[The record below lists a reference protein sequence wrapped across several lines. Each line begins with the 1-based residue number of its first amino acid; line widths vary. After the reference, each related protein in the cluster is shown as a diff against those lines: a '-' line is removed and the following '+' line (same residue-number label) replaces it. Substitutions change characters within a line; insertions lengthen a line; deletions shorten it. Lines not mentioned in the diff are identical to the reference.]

1 MADGYDLDALI
12 YGSSS
17 PKIEEQNEK
26 VIASTVAE
34 ITENNASSGQIQFLS
49 TLSNDD
55 QEKIKMQ
62 APVLLEKFVADENA
76 LLDFGT
82 NAVEN
87 VNRVVSR
94 ILEEQKQLQL
104 PEINDI
110 LRNANRELTGFSAK
124 YGTIEK
130 ADFEEKENLFTKFF
144 KSGKSKLNDLYYDSK
159 NIEQKMDTLAATIVK
174 QEDTLSKNIISGEM
188 LVEENVK
195 SIQPLVGVISVIE
208 ASIIEG
214 IQEAEKLKNELL
226 TITPNTPQATQVT
239 DKMTRTTEVVNRLEQ
254 CHTEFV
260 SRLYVA
266 WANTPQL
273 RNLLKTS
280 SDLKSKLSLVR
291 LNTIPTM
298 KLTIAQLGFLQQLN
312 ATNKIANSIDEAN
325 NNALQ
330 MLADTSKSVIPEV
343 ERTVQNPSVTATT
356 IAKLAQSIVEQ
367 NNGLISAIEDGRTK
381 RREVE
386 SAIIQNAQVI
396 SDSVKLRDVKIIE
409 GITNQAK
416 ILDQNLKGAEN

>member
-1 MADGYDLDALI
+1 MAEGYDLDALI
-12 YGSSS
+12 YGKTSE
-17 PKIEEQNEK
+17 PKENSDEIKSEGTIQEVVK
-26 VIASTVAE
+26 STDQTIQPQMV
-34 ITENNASSGQIQFLS
+34 QFLTS
-49 TLSNDD
+49 LETED
-55 QEKIKMQ
+55 QEKIKAQ
-62 APVLLEKFVADENA
+62 APALVGKFIADENS

-82 NAVEN
+82 GAVEN

-94 ILEEQKQLQL
+94 ILEEQKHLQL

-110 LRNANRELTGFSAK
+110 LRNANRELTGFSSK
-124 YGTIEK
+124 YGNVEK
-130 ADFEEKENLFTKFF
+130 IDFEEKEGLLSKLF

-159 NIEQKMDTLAATIVK
+159 NIEEKMDVLAATIVK
-174 QEDTLSKNIISGEM
+174 QEDTLSRNIVSGEL

-208 ASIIEG
+208 ASIIEATK
-214 IQEAEKLKNELL
+214 EAEATKNELS
-226 TITPNTPQATQVT
+226 TVAPNTPQAAQLS
-239 DKMTRTTEVVNRLEQ
+239 DQLTRTAEVINRLEQ
-254 CHTEFV
+254 RHTEFV

-312 ATNKIANSIDEAN
+312 ATNKIASSIDEAN

-343 ERTVQNPSVTATT
+343 ERTVQNPSITVAT
-356 IAKLAQSIVEQ
+356 ISKLAQSIVE
-367 NNGLISAIEDGRTK
+367 K
-381 RREVE
+381 
-386 SAIIQNAQVI
+386 
-396 SDSVKLRDVKIIE
+396 K
-409 GITNQAK
+409 
-416 ILDQNLKGAEN
+416 